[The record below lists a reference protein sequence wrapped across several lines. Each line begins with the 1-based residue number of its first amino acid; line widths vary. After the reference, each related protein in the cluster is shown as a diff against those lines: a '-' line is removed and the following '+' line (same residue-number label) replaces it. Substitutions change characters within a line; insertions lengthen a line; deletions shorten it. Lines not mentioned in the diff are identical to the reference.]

1 MKMKRL
7 AKWALGVA
15 GGAFLLGLCLYGA
28 GTFLGGRAEG
38 ERAIARSVGA
48 HWHGEGPGQSGTI
61 DLGGEHGIH
70 IGRDGIHVGGEHG
83 IHIGRDSLDWD
94 DGEELEDLDT
104 GSLAGVDLAAF
115 TDIEAELHL
124 GDVIVEEGE
133 TYGVCLEWNIP
144 TLGKAFDMTYE
155 NKNGKLK
162 IWTEEG
168 SGDVVGPGT
177 WVAKAT
183 VTIPKGAQLGEVE
196 LSTEFGDISWSA
208 EAAAREAELST
219 NLGDVDC
226 AGLAATE
233 LKAES
238 DLGDVTV
245 DFPASEGVSYS
256 LSTDLGEAR
265 VNGESAP
272 AVYEAP
278 HESYYVE
285 VKSDLGN
292 VELNF

>member
-1 MKMKRL
+1 MKRL

-38 ERAIARSVGA
+38 ERIIRARWNDGGIGGREI
-48 HWHGEGPGQSGTI
+48 H
-61 DLGGEHGIH
+61 LGGEHGVH
-70 IGRDGIHVGGEHG
+70 IGQGGVHVGGEHG
-83 IHIGRDSLDWD
+83 LHIGGDSLGWD
-94 DGEELEDLDT
+94 DDEELEDLDT